1 MNLLTL
7 FLFLFGPFRSK
18 EPILLCDVILDDIKQ
33 HDVILKNSV
42 KNTTAYMKN
51 VIGNK
56 MEDDITQKIKILENQ
71 LEWIRNNL
79 KNQ

>member
-7 FLFLFGPFRSK
+7 FMFFIGPFRNLDK
-18 EPILLCDVILDDIKQ
+18 IFLCDRINEDLKQ
-33 HDVILKNSV
+33 HDEILRNSV

-56 MEDDITQKIKILENQ
+56 MEDDTLEKIKNLNNQ

>member
-1 MNLLTL
+1 MNLFTL
-7 FLFLFGPFRSK
+7 FMFFVGPFRNNDRVF
-18 EPILLCDVILDDIKQ
+18 LCNRFVDDLKQ
-33 HDVILKNSV
+33 HDEILKNSV

-56 MEDDITQKIKILENQ
+56 MEDDTLEKIKILNNQ

>member
-1 MNLLTL
+1 M
-7 FLFLFGPFRSK
+7 FFVGPFRNNDK
-18 EPILLCDVILDDIKQ
+18 IFLCDRIVNDLKQ
-33 HDVILKNSV
+33 HDEILKNSV

-56 MEDDITQKIKILENQ
+56 MEDDTIEKIKILNNQ

>member
-1 MNLLTL
+1 MNFLTL
-7 FLFLFGPFRSK
+7 LMFFLGPFRNPEK
-18 EPILLCDVILDDIKQ
+18 IFLCDRISEDLKQ
-33 HDVILKNSV
+33 HDEILKNSV

-56 MEDDITQKIKILENQ
+56 MEDDTIEKIKLLNNQ